1 MKSWCISVSKIAR
14 QTLKRDDFLPLL
26 EILILFQNFQQRNGH
41 HIIIR
46 KKHPAIKECLV
57 NKLSFCFQDE
67 SHLGK
72 ITAHPR
78 FLRFLGT
85 CIDSSSNEVFIL
97 SDYVAGISLEVSKTK
112 SKLKGKVSNML

>member
-1 MKSWCISVSKIAR
+1 MLKFPFCKVLLHTHTKFEILSVNWHKNR
-14 QTLKRDDFLPLL
+14 QK
-26 EILILFQNFQQRNGH
+26 ILILS
-41 HIIIR
+41 IIKVLFIC
-46 KKHPAIKECLV
+46 ALFSAEGFTV
-57 NKLSFCFQDE
+57 NKLPFYFQDE